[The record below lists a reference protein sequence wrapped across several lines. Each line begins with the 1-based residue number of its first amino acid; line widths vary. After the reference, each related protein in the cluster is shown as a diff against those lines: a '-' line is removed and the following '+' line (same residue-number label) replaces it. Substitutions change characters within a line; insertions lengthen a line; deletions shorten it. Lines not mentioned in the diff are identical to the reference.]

1 MKNKKFD
8 KNFFVTTCIFLIVT
22 IPLIIAIIYKLIE
35 TKDFNSINNLTTI
48 LFIICIL
55 YLGYKLIKDKKIFD
69 NFVNKKSLDKE
80 SKEVNKI
87 ILKRSL
93 IFSIT
98 FTILDV
104 IGYLFID
111 KDIFFMIKGI
121 SKPINITLNIIIL
134 LLISFIVS
142 QIFEHLILKIYKKGE
157 K

>member
-1 MKNKKFD
+1 MALKVSPYGFD
-8 KNFFVTTCIFLIVT
+8 WLTWSNSLI
-22 IPLIIAIIYKLIE
+22 Y
-35 TKDFNSINNLTTI
+35 
-48 LFIICIL
+48 
-55 YLGYKLIKDKKIFD
+55 

-121 SKPINITLNIIIL
+121 SKSLNITLNIIIL

>member
-55 YLGYKLIKDKKIFD
+55 YLGYKLIKDKNFFD
-69 NFVNKKSLDKE
+69 KFVNKKSLDKE

-87 ILKRSL
+87 IIKRSL

-121 SKPINITLNIIIL
+121 SKSLNITLNIIIL

-142 QIFEHLILKIYKKGE
+142 QIFEHLILKMYKKGE

>member
-55 YLGYKLIKDKKIFD
+55 YLGYKLIKDKKFLD

-121 SKPINITLNIIIL
+121 SKSLNITLNIIIL

>member
-55 YLGYKLIKDKKIFD
+55 YLVYKLIKDKNFFD

-121 SKPINITLNIIIL
+121 SKSLNITLNIIIL